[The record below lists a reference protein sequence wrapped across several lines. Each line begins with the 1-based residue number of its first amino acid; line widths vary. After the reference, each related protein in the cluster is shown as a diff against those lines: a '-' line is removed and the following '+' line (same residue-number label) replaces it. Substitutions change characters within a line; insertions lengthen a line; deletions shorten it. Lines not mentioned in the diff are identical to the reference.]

1 MKFNLIKTNNPY
13 NEACLATTFKCFMFL
28 CNNRQQCRSSKSLL
42 QSSISWPHLSSS
54 KLLSTYCHWPPSST
68 RLCWLAGTN
77 CGHVQLAHYLLYA
90 TPPSH
95 TALEQWAQTGK
106 WCKVCHIFLLHIE
119 YFLYVICVCGCVYAL
134 SLQCVKYVM
143 RLLITKPNKGK
154 IAVCVYSS

>member
-90 TPPSH
+90 TPPLTHSFG
-95 TALEQWAQTGK
+95 TVGPDR
-106 WCKVCHIFLLHIE
+106 KVMQGLS
-119 YFLYVICVCGCVYAL
+119 YFFAPYWVLPVCNLCVWLCL
-134 SLQCVKYVM
+134 
-143 RLLITKPNKGK
+143 RLVST
-154 IAVCVYSS
+154 VC